1 MADKTKHDDSKR
13 GKVRVF
19 VYGTLK
25 EGHGNHTLLKEANA
39 EFVGYDSITGPLLMT
54 DMVGFPGVYRPK
66 CTGGEVECD
75 ADAANMIKGEVWAMD
90 PEGLAALDYLEGHP
104 TFYRREKW
112 WTDREVR
119 AWVYMLS
126 PQTTLR
132 AISRG
137 WLADDRQLPEGI
149 WNPSTEEAEFWEAA

>member
-1 MADKTKHDDSKR
+1 MTPKHDDVAK
-13 GKVRVF
+13 GKIRVF

-25 EGHGNHTLLKEANA
+25 EGRGNHSLLKSANA
-39 EFVGYDSITGPLLMT
+39 QFVGYDAVTGPIQMI
-54 DMVGFPGVYRPK
+54 DMVGFPGLYRPAAA
-66 CTGGEVECD
+66 GGENVQE
-75 ADAANMIKGEVWAMD
+75 ATPFRARGEVWAID

-112 WTDREVR
+112 WTEGGVR
-119 AWVYMLS
+119 AWVYLLS

-137 WLADDRQLPEGI
+137 WLEDKKEIPEGI
-149 WNPSTEEAEFWEAA
+149 WNPSDEELEHWEAA